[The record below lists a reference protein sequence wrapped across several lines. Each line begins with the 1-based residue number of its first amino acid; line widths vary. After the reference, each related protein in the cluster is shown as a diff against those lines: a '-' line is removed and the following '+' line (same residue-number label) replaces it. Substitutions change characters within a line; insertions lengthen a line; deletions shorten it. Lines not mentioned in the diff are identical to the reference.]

1 MIRRD
6 VKVKATL
13 KSYDVRD
20 YRFTSAQQR
29 ETSRRVRTR
38 IVRAGKRS
46 SRNEFRRQ
54 LRQEG
59 Y

>member
-6 VKVKATL
+6 EKVKATL

-20 YRFTSAQQR
+20 HRFASAQQR
-29 ETSRRVRTR
+29 ETSRRVRVR

>member
-6 VKVKATL
+6 EKVKATL

-20 YRFTSAQQR
+20 YKFNSGVCRDA
-29 ETSRRVRTR
+29 SRKVRRR

-46 SRNEFRRQ
+46 SRQDFKAQMRR
-54 LRQEG
+54 EG